1 MGIESDN
8 STLKVFCF
16 NLEFIKF
23 VGVET
28 IAFYFVT
35 SRFDF
40 LQDCYNFVLFLVL
53 LYSLLIDETLQLRS
67 IISNENNIFKYL
79 IVCFWKQWYSFFT
92 SKYSCFIRQSYNI
105 YTCNLDGSKKKKKIQ
120 ENVMVTRVSWKQSPL
135 YGLLFQTGSVHDWS
149 DNDSFIKSTST
160 FYPIVISYQTTKNKL
175 FVFLEDN
182 LIFKIFLNN

>member
-1 MGIESDN
+1 MKCRRVYEIDFKIVIYRMGIENDN
-8 STLKVFCF
+8 STLEVFCF

-79 IVCFWKQWYSFFT
+79 IVCFWKRRNVI
-92 SKYSCFIRQSYNI
+92 FIFHVEI
-105 YTCNLDGSKKKKKIQ
+105 
-120 ENVMVTRVSWKQSPL
+120 
-135 YGLLFQTGSVHDWS
+135 LLFY
-149 DNDSFIKSTST
+149 ST
-160 FYPIVISYQTTKNKL
+160 IV
-175 FVFLEDN
+175 
-182 LIFKIFLNN
+182 

>member
-105 YTCNLDGSKKKKKIQ
+105 YTCNLDGSKKKKK
-120 ENVMVTRVSWKQSPL
+120 NPRKCH
-135 YGLLFQTGSVHDWS
+135 GDA
-149 DNDSFIKSTST
+149 SFLKTKSTLWT
-160 FYPIVISYQTTKNKL
+160 FISNRFCARLKR
-175 FVFLEDN
+175 
-182 LIFKIFLNN
+182 

>member
-8 STLKVFCF
+8 STLEVFCF

-79 IVCFWKQWYSFFT
+79 IVCFWKRDIHFSRRNTLVLFDNRITFT
-92 SKYSCFIRQSYNI
+92 LVI
-105 YTCNLDGSKKKKKIQ
+105 LMEVKKKKKSKKMSWWREFP
-120 ENVMVTRVSWKQSPL
+120 ENK
-135 YGLLFQTGSVHDWS
+135 VHFMD
-149 DNDSFIKSTST
+149 
-160 FYPIVISYQTTKNKL
+160 FY
-175 FVFLEDN
+175 
-182 LIFKIFLNN
+182 FKPVLCTIEAIMILS